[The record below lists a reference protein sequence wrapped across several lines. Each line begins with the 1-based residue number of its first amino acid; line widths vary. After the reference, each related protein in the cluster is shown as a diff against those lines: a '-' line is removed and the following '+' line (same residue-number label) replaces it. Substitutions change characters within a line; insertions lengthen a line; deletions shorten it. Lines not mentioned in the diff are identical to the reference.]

1 MTIYSGIFNSVRD
14 SNGNG
19 DRKYDAWWF
28 AKYFSM
34 FIGNGVFPNPSTNL
48 QVVSNE
54 NMKIVVKPGSGW
66 IDGYFIYSDG
76 DHVLSLDVADGVLKR
91 IDRIVMRLDH
101 LNRKI
106 DLVVKKGTFASSPVA
121 PSLQRDTDYVELAL
135 ADVLISNGATQITQS
150 NITDQRFNKM
160 LCGIVK
166 GTVDE
171 IDTTGLFVQY
181 GKAFEEWFEHLQ
193 TELQGDI
200 AANLQLQ
207 IDRLMRRMDST
218 TIQYGI
224 DTGTANAKTVTLDNP
239 LSSYF
244 DGMAIAFK
252 NKVEN
257 TGSVTINVDG
267 LGVKTVKKGNGN
279 TLSKGNLKAN
289 VPYQVRYNG
298 TDFFLSGE
306 GGGGNAQPGDV
317 RKDKTFTNDFGEQVG
332 TLELRPKTVFKK
344 NVIRDPFEAT
354 IATSGS
360 SFNITD
366 AVMYVG
372 QSSSGPNSVTT
383 RLDSVLSYDLTD
395 RNYVI
400 FSIDS
405 RNIGLQ
411 SDFFKFGAGFAQT
424 LIQAP
429 NDSIKHVVDV
439 SGLSGMHKIWFSADR
454 VYTGIDTPRYVQFMV
469 SEIVIV

>member
-19 DRKYDAWWF
+19 DRKYNAWWF

-76 DHVLSLDVADGVLKR
+76 DHVLQLDVADGVLKR

-121 PSLQRDTDYVELAL
+121 PILQRDTDYVELAL
-135 ADVLISNGATQITQS
+135 ADVLINNGATQITQA
-150 NITDQRFNKM
+150 NITDQRFNKT

-171 IDTTGLFVQY
+171 IDTTGLFAQY

-193 TELQGDI
+193 TELQGDV

-207 IDRLMRRMDST
+207 IDRLVRKMDSIA
-218 TIQYGI
+218 IQYGI
-224 DTGTANAKTVTLDNP
+224 DTGTANAKIVTLDNP
-239 LSSYF
+239 PPTYF

-257 TGSVTINVDG
+257 TGSVTINVNG
-267 LGVKTVKKGNGN
+267 LGVKTIKKGNGR
-279 TLSKGNLKAN
+279 TLSNGNLKAN
-289 VPYQVRYNG
+289 IPYTIRYNG
-298 TDFFLSGE
+298 VDFFLSGE
-306 GGGGNAQPGDV
+306 GGVGTAKPEDV
-317 RKDKTFTNDFGEQVG
+317 VKDKTFTNDEGEQVG
-332 TLELRPKTVFKK
+332 TLKCITV
-344 NVIRDPFEAT
+344 VIK
-354 IATSGS
+354 
-360 SFNITD
+360 
-366 AVMYVG
+366 Y
-372 QSSSGPNSVTT
+372 
-383 RLDSVLSYDLTD
+383 
-395 RNYVI
+395 
-400 FSIDS
+400 
-405 RNIGLQ
+405 
-411 SDFFKFGAGFAQT
+411 QT
-424 LIQAP
+424 L
-429 NDSIKHVVDV
+429 K
-439 SGLSGMHKIWFSADR
+439 
-454 VYTGIDTPRYVQFMV
+454 
-469 SEIVIV
+469 